1 MFFLGTLKFHI
12 PKILLHPSI
21 LNLNS
26 RLFNPRVINVFF
38 PSLKVRVKMVSI
50 NMKNGTMNMIFLAIS
65 QKICVK
71 IIYTII

>member
-50 NMKNGTMNMIFLAIS
+50 NMRSGIL
-65 QKICVK
+65 KIVFFGNFPESH
-71 IIYTII
+71 